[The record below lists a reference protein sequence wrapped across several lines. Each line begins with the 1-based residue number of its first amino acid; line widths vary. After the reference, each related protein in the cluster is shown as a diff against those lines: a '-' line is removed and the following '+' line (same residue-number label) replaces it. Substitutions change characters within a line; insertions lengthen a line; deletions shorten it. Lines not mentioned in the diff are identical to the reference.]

1 VTAFRDRLKKEGK
14 FKFVAE
20 PLPMKN
26 TSNVVVY
33 YLFFA
38 SQKSA
43 AVGIA
48 ESIFKKYRN
57 RG

>member
-1 VTAFRDRLKKEGK
+1 
-14 FKFVAE
+14 
-20 PLPMKN
+20 MKN